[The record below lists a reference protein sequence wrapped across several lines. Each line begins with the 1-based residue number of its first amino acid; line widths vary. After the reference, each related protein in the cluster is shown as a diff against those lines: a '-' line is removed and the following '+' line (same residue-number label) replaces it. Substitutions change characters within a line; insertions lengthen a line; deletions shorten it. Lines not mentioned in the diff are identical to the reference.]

1 MTIYSSGR
9 SVGKSLTTVNRKR
22 FITLIHVAKKDL
34 GLDEDTY
41 RAVIEQTTGQQSL
54 KELSIDQLNAVLN
67 RLKASGFTVKPKDQS
82 LKQADDGQSRMIR
95 HLWLLLHNAGEV
107 RNPSELALAKYVE
120 KQVRVSALQ
129 FLSTDKASKVIE
141 RLKQWC
147 DRKDIPHPRP
157 VDDIPVDL
165 LKLLNKEA

>member
-1 MTIYSSGR
+1 MTARTSRLSP
-9 SVGKSLTTVNRKR
+9 NRNR
-22 FITLIHVAKKDL
+22 LVTLIHVAKNELK
-34 GLDEDTY
+34 LDEDTY
-41 RAVIEQTTGQQSL
+41 RSLLEQTTGKTSSSDL
-54 KELSIDQLNAVLN
+54 TIAQLEAVLL
-67 RLKASGFTVKPKDQS
+67 RMKTSGFTVKTKRGGE
-82 LKQADDGQSRMIR
+82 LKKADDGQSRMIR
-95 HLWLLLHNAGEV
+95 HLWLLLHAAGEV

-129 FLSTDKASKVIE
+129 FLSTEKASKVIE